1 MSPADQP
8 VVPLDRTHDPALCS
22 WVDSANGHSDFPLQN
37 LPFGVFSPAG
47 DGPSDPRGG
56 IRIGDRILDL
66 RLLAHTALLAGPALD
81 GARAAAGPTLNAFFA
96 LGPQP
101 RRAIRA
107 QVHALLSEGAA
118 TRSLVKSMLHPVA
131 DAVMHLPA
139 TVGDYTDFYAGINHA
154 VTVGTLFRPDN
165 PLLPNYKWVPIGY
178 HGRASSIRVSG
189 LPFHRPKGQRKAPT
203 DAGPSFEASRNL
215 DFELEIGVWVGQG
228 NEVGEP
234 IPIAAAAGQVAGYCL
249 LNDWS
254 ARDIQS
260 WEYQPLG
267 PFLSKNFATT
277 VSAWVVTPEALAP
290 FRSAAATRPT
300 GDPAPLPYLSD
311 PGDQANGGLDV
322 DLEVYLSTAE
332 MREKGAAP
340 QRLSVSSTRHM
351 YWTVAQLIAHHT
363 SGGCDLRSGDLL
375 GSGTISS
382 PDDTGY
388 GSMLELT
395 GNGSRSL
402 PLPSGETRTF
412 LRDGDEILLRARAQ
426 RPGAAPIGFGEC
438 RAVILPAVS

>member
-1 MSPADQP
+1 M
-8 VVPLDRTHDPALCS
+8 VTLDRTHDPSISS
-22 WVDSANGHSDFPLQN
+22 WVESANGHSDFPLQN

-47 DGPSDPRGG
+47 DGRSDPRGG
-56 IRIGDRILDL
+56 IRIGDHILDL
-66 RLLAHTALLAGPALD
+66 QLLSNSVLLAGPALA
-81 GARAAAGPTLNAFFA
+81 GARSAAGPVLNPFFA
-96 LGPQP
+96 LGPEP

-107 QVHALLSEGAA
+107 RVHALLSEGAT
-118 TRSLVKSMLHPVA
+118 TRSIVESMLHPVA
-131 DAVMHLPA
+131 DSVMHLPA
-139 TVGDYTDFYAGINHA
+139 RVGDYTDFYVGINHA
-154 VTVGTLFRPDN
+154 VTVGTVFRPDN

-178 HGRASSIRVSG
+178 HGRASSIRLSG
-189 LPFHRPKGQRKAPT
+189 QPFHRPKGQRKAPT
-203 DAGPSFEASRNL
+203 EPAPSFEASRKL

-228 NEVGEP
+228 NEVGQP
-234 IPIAAAAGQVAGYCL
+234 IPIAAAARHVAGYCL

-277 VSAWVVTPEALAP
+277 VSAWVITPEALAP

-311 PGDQANGGLDV
+311 PGDRANGGLDL

-351 YWTVAQLIAHHT
+351 YWTVAQMIAHHT

-375 GSGTISS
+375 GSGTISGL
-382 PDDTGY
+382 DDTSY
-388 GSMLELT
+388 GSLLEMT
-395 GNGSRSL
+395 SDGSRAL
-402 PLPSGETRTF
+402 ALESGETRTF

-438 RAVILPAVS
+438 RAVVRPAVT